1 MAEFR
6 ISVGD
11 KEYTMEY
18 TRDSIRQFEAM
29 GGSFSGLQEKTVTS
43 IDWLMNV
50 GLMKHHPGIGYKLAR
65 KIADEAVEEYGI
77 SAVLEVL
84 VDKFS
89 EVFMQEGA
97 SEGKKSFLVSEMK
110 SSKRNSD

>member
-6 ISVGD
+6 ISVGE

-18 TRDSIRQFEAM
+18 TRDSVRQFEAM
-29 GGSFSGLQEKTVTS
+29 GGSFSGLQEKTITS
-43 IDWLMNV
+43 IDLLIAV
-50 GLMKHHPGIGYKLAR
+50 GLAKHHPGIGHKLAR
-65 KIADEAVEEYGI
+65 KIADEAVEEYGTA
-77 SAVLEVL
+77 AVLEVL

-97 SEGKKSFLVSEMK
+97 SKGKKSFLVSEMK
-110 SSKRNSD
+110 PSKKISD